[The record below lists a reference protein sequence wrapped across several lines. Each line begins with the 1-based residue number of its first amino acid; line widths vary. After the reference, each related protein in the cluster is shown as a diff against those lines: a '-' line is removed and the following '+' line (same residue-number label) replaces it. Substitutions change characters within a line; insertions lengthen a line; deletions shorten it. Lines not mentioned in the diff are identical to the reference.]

1 MQLPIKYIFA
11 FLNKNKVHAST
22 FTMAL
27 YKFKLTFEEYED
39 ISRVIEIKSTQ
50 TFFEFH
56 KAILDSVGFD
66 QKQMASFYMSNDT
79 WKKEQEITLE
89 DMSDDNDENSIPIPT
104 MKDSRL
110 SMFVNDPHQKIV
122 YVYDFLEMWTMHLE
136 LVGIEMKEKA
146 GIKYP
151 LCSKSVGLA
160 PKQYDKVQRFGLVDD
175 NEFDEITKNYLDK
188 SDEIPGEI
196 SDDEADEFGL
206 YDEGETSEEG
216 GGFDDE
222 RF

>member
-1 MQLPIKYIFA
+1 MH
-11 FLNKNKVHAST
+11 FLTDNLHVSS
-22 FTMAL
+22 FTLAL

-39 ISRVIEIKSTQ
+39 ISRVIEIKSSQ

-89 DMSDDNDENSIPIPT
+89 DMSDDKDENSIPIPT

-122 YVYDFLEMWTMHLE
+122 YVYDFIEMWTMHLE
-136 LVGIEMKEKA
+136 LVAIEMKEKA

-160 PKQYDKVQRFGLVDD
+160 PKQYDKVQRFGLVDE

-206 YDEGETSEEG
+206 YDDGESSEEG
-216 GGFDDE
+216 GGLDE

>member
-1 MQLPIKYIFA
+1 
-11 FLNKNKVHAST
+11 
-22 FTMAL
+22 MAL

-39 ISRVIEIKSTQ
+39 ISRVIEIKSSQ

-89 DMSDDNDENSIPIPT
+89 DMSDDRDENSIPIPT

-122 YVYDFLEMWTMHLE
+122 YVYDFIEMWTMHLE
-136 LVGIEMKEKA
+136 LVAIEMKEKS

-160 PKQYDKVQRFGLVDD
+160 PKQYDKVQRFGLVDE

-206 YDEGETSEEG
+206 YDDGESSEEG
-216 GGFDDE
+216 GGLDE

>member
-1 MQLPIKYIFA
+1 
-11 FLNKNKVHAST
+11 
-22 FTMAL
+22 MAL

-39 ISRVIEIKSTQ
+39 ISRVIEIKSSQ

-56 KAILDSVGFD
+56 KAILYSVGFD

-89 DMSDDNDENSIPIPT
+89 DMSDDKDENSIPIPT

-110 SMFVNDPHQKIV
+110 SMFVNDPHQKII
-122 YVYDFLEMWTMHLE
+122 YVYDFIEMWTMHLE
-136 LVGIEMKEKA
+136 LVAIEMKEKA
-146 GIKYP
+146 GTKYP

-160 PKQYDKVQRFGLVDD
+160 PKQYDKVQRFGLVDE

-206 YDEGETSEEG
+206 YDDGESSEEDG
-216 GGFDDE
+216 GLDE

>member
-1 MQLPIKYIFA
+1 
-11 FLNKNKVHAST
+11 
-22 FTMAL
+22 MAL

-39 ISRVIEIKSTQ
+39 ISRVIEIKSSQ

-89 DMSDDNDENSIPIPT
+89 DMSDDKDENSIPIPT

-136 LVGIEMKEKA
+136 LVAIEMKEKA

-160 PKQYDKVQRFGLVDD
+160 PKQYDKVQRFGLVDE

-206 YDEGETSEEG
+206 YDDGESSEEG
-216 GGFDDE
+216 GGLDE

>member
-1 MQLPIKYIFA
+1 
-11 FLNKNKVHAST
+11 
-22 FTMAL
+22 MAL

-110 SMFVNDPHQKIV
+110 SMFVNDPHQK
-122 YVYDFLEMWTMHLE
+122 
-136 LVGIEMKEKA
+136 
-146 GIKYP
+146 
-151 LCSKSVGLA
+151 
-160 PKQYDKVQRFGLVDD
+160 
-175 NEFDEITKNYLDK
+175 
-188 SDEIPGEI
+188 
-196 SDDEADEFGL
+196 
-206 YDEGETSEEG
+206 
-216 GGFDDE
+216 
-222 RF
+222 

>member
-1 MQLPIKYIFA
+1 
-11 FLNKNKVHAST
+11 
-22 FTMAL
+22 MAV

-39 ISRVIEIKSTQ
+39 IHRMIEIKSSQ
-50 TFFEFH
+50 TFLEFH
-56 KAILDSVGFD
+56 KAILESIGFD
-66 QKQMASFYMSNDT
+66 QSQMASFYMSNDT

-89 DMSDDNDENSIPIPT
+89 DMSDDNDDNSIPIPT

-136 LVGIEMKEKA
+136 LTGIEMKEKS
-146 GIKYP
+146 GVKYP
-151 LCSKSVGLA
+151 VCTKSVGLA
-160 PKQYDKVQRFGLVDD
+160 PKQHDKVQRFGLVDD

-188 SDEIPGEI
+188 SDEVPGEI

-206 YDEGETSEEG
+206 FDDDEG
-216 GGFDDE
+216 GGEESGGFEDD

>member
-1 MQLPIKYIFA
+1 
-11 FLNKNKVHAST
+11 
-22 FTMAL
+22 MAL

-39 ISRVIEIKSTQ
+39 ISRVIEIKSSQ

-89 DMSDDNDENSIPIPT
+89 DMSDDKDENSIPIPT

-110 SMFVNDPHQKIV
+110 SMFVNDPHQKII
-122 YVYDFLEMWTMHLE
+122 YVYDFIEMWTMHLE
-136 LVGIEMKEKA
+136 LVAIEMKEKA
-146 GIKYP
+146 GTKYP

-160 PKQYDKVQRFGLVDD
+160 PKQYDKVQRFGLVDE

-206 YDEGETSEEG
+206 YDDGESSEEDG
-216 GGFDDE
+216 GLDE

>member
-1 MQLPIKYIFA
+1 
-11 FLNKNKVHAST
+11 
-22 FTMAL
+22 MAL

-39 ISRVIEIKSTQ
+39 ISRVIEIKSSQ

-89 DMSDDNDENSIPIPT
+89 DMSDDKDENSIPIPT

-122 YVYDFLEMWTMHLE
+122 YVYDFIEMWTMHLE
-136 LVGIEMKEKA
+136 LVAIEMKEKA

-160 PKQYDKVQRFGLVDD
+160 PKQYDKVQRFGLVDE

-206 YDEGETSEEG
+206 YDDGESSEEDG
-216 GGFDDE
+216 GLDE

>member
-1 MQLPIKYIFA
+1 
-11 FLNKNKVHAST
+11 
-22 FTMAL
+22 MAL

-39 ISRVIEIKSTQ
+39 ISRVIEIKSSQ

-89 DMSDDNDENSIPIPT
+89 DMSDDRDENSIPIPT

-110 SMFVNDPHQKIV
+110 SMFVNDPHQKMV
-122 YVYDFLEMWTMHLE
+122 YVYDFIEMWTMHLE
-136 LVGIEMKEKA
+136 LVAIEMKEKA

-160 PKQYDKVQRFGLVDD
+160 PKQYDKVQRFGLVDE

-206 YDEGETSEEG
+206 YDDGESSEEG
-216 GGFDDE
+216 GGLDE